1 MRHEMKCAIIHFHIM
16 IAILFSW
23 RSVFH
28 YVTVLPANICNIM
41 LEQSQKFTSQNVNK
55 KARRFDNYTVVFFSG
70 MYNNRK

>member
-1 MRHEMKCAIIHFHIM
+1 MCVAVSYTEKNPLWLGID
-16 IAILFSW
+16 
-23 RSVFH
+23 
-28 YVTVLPANICNIM
+28 M